1 MKIPSAGSHVWVW
14 FRELDRARPGTGYG
28 INPISWHELDAW
40 SRLRK
45 VVPSQWEVDAIMALD
60 AVRMEIFYEKQ
71 NAQEEP
77 KPEVSERPLTSSL
90 FDALFSKTMH

>member
-1 MKIPSAGSHVWVW
+1 
-14 FRELDRARPGTGYG
+14 
-28 INPISWHELDAW
+28 
-40 SRLRK
+40 
-45 VVPSQWEVDAIMALD
+45 MALD